1 MARYSRQRYQ
11 RIIVAAKDSLTT
23 SQDMNV
29 AGLSSALALCS
40 EIVADYSAHI
50 SDTDEHKELHVAAQ
64 LATTVAP
71 LNLTQLLAAV
81 NDLTTKYTLH
91 NADAIVAVP
100 TYHQAQ
106 STTNALA
113 ATTTVTT
120 LAGAITRLNDFK
132 AKFNSHDGNT
142 TSHTTGS
149 KYQIAAANAAFG
161 VEIFCPEEDVKIG
174 DKVFWSILDNGTADV
189 TGVSATVADGGVV
202 FKFSANPVDS
212 TIISYAVVSGGL

>member
-40 EIVADYSAHI
+40 EIVANYSAHI
-50 SDTDEHKELHVAAQ
+50 ADAGAGKEHKVLHAAAQ

-71 LNLTQLLAAV
+71 LNLTQLLA
-81 NDLTTKYTLH
+81 
-91 NADAIVAVP
+91 AVP

-132 AKFNSHDGNT
+132 AKFNSHDSNT
-142 TSHTTGS
+142 TSHTTGG

-174 DKVFWSILDNGTADV
+174 DKVFWSILDNGASDV

-202 FKFSANPVDS
+202 FEFSANPVDS